1 MLNDINDFPKLS
13 TRVKTPPPI
22 RTSPFSFHHSLPSS
36 TPPLAAALSPA
47 RRSLFTREKIEGK
60 FLKIRTICEIFNGA
74 LILEK
79 RRRSV
84 K

>member
-47 RRSLFTREKIEGK
+47 RRSLYQREDRGQVFKNPYDLRS
-60 FLKIRTICEIFNGA
+60 FGA